1 MSIEIEREL
10 TGIFAGLLDLTV
22 DSTIFRG
29 FVPEAKVNALGVILN
44 GTDSGNYPGSEAV
57 CKIQLLGRWTDRA
70 DALDICRKLDEILPK
85 YDSAYWLIKESS
97 CAVYESA
104 ANGKKVWAASLNL
117 KVIRFQLTDRPI
129 TNPEP

>member
-10 TGIFAGLLDLTV
+10 TEIFAGLLELTV

-29 FVPEAKVNALGVILN
+29 FVPDAKVNALGVILN

-57 CKIQLLGRWTDRA
+57 YKIQLLGRWTDRA
-70 DALDICRKLDEILPK
+70 DALSICRQLDAILPK
-85 YDSAYWLIKESS
+85 YDPIYWLVKESS

-104 ANGKKVWAASLNL
+104 ANGKKVWAVSLNL
-117 KVIRFQLTDRPI
+117 KVFRLQLT
-129 TNPEP
+129 ESE